1 MSSLKNKLSLIVRE
15 EYQNWFASK
24 NLSLK
29 CDKGCA
35 ACCSVNVK
43 ITSIEGEMIYDFIV
57 ESGREEW
64 FAGVLKQSCKSEK
77 IHLTTNGFAA
87 NCLAGKETEVDTP
100 GLGHCP
106 FLMDG
111 CCSIYEVRPFSC
123 RCFVST
129 IGCGDQSTAEVPAIV
144 LTASTVMMQLLE
156 HVAQGEYWGNLQDVL
171 IALSDLPKYRAIRK
185 QVADT
190 SLEMQ
195 ARSRLLSALPI
206 PGFLLDDKE
215 YDDVMML
222 LEKIFN
228 TTVDGRRVE
237 DILNGK

>member
-1 MSSLKNKLSLIVRE
+1 MSSLKRKLSLIIRE
-15 EYQNWFASK
+15 EYKKWFAGQ
-24 NLSLK
+24 NISLK

-43 ITSIEGEMIYDFIV
+43 ITSIEGEMIYDFLQ

-64 FAGVLKQSCKSEK
+64 FATVLKQPSQSEK
-77 IHLTTNGFAA
+77 LHLTTNGFAA
-87 NCLAGKETEVDTP
+87 SCLAGEAAEVDTP

-106 FLMDG
+106 FLVDE

-171 IALSDLPKYRAIRK
+171 VALSDLPKYKAIRK
-185 QVADT
+185 RMAGL
-190 SLEMQ
+190 SLELQ
-195 ARSRLLSALPI
+195 ARARLLKALPI

-215 YDDVMML
+215 YGEVMTL